1 MKLRLKRV
9 QKKSHLGTGIIFRH
23 SVNILTETPEMK
35 IPYVLP
41 YPSITIREC
50 NIHTFRV
57 VDMTGH
63 LKSYANNLT
72 IQQEV
77 NLIGLIWW
85 NILVRNEYIQN
96 SQKKSEY
103 ASF

>member
-9 QKKSHLGTGIIFRH
+9 QKSQLGTGIIFRH
-23 SVNILTETPEMK
+23 SANILTETPEMK

-57 VDMTGH
+57 VNMTGH
-63 LKSYANNLT
+63 PKYYANNLHNT
-72 IQQEV
+72 TGSKFDRSNMV
-77 NLIGLIWW
+77 
-85 NILVRNEYIQN
+85 EYFG
-96 SQKKSEY
+96 QK
-103 ASF
+103 